1 MRKCSKTRFKQ
12 LHTLKNIFFKI
23 LILVVWKYAQ
33 MHQNTFLTT
42 SDVKKY
48 LFQKLD
54 SGGLEVCANAS
65 EHVYYHSRR

>member
-1 MRKCSKTRFKQ
+1 
-12 LHTLKNIFFKI
+12 
-23 LILVVWKYAQ
+23 

-48 LFQKLD
+48 LLKKLE

-65 EHVYYHSRR
+65 EHDITTTDVK